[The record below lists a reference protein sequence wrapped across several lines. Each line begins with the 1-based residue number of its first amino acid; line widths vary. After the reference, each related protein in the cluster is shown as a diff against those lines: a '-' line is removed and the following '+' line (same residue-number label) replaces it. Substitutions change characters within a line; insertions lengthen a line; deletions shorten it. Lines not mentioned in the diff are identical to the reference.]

1 MGIITV
7 PDLSIKVDLV
17 DLKIYQIFCLS
28 KMGSL
33 DNSKTLLP
41 MSETLWPF
49 PEDKYPFS
57 HSSVACLKAYFNSF
71 TKNSRMLVHF
81 SSL

>member
-1 MGIITV
+1 MGMITV
-7 PDLSIKVDLV
+7 PHLSIKVDLV

-41 MSETLWPF
+41 MSGTLWPF
-49 PEDKYPFS
+49 
-57 HSSVACLKAYFNSF
+57 A
-71 TKNSRMLVHF
+71 
-81 SSL
+81 

>member
-7 PDLSIKVDLV
+7 PDLSIKVDE
-17 DLKIYQIFCLS
+17 IFCLS

-49 PEDKYPFS
+49 P
-57 HSSVACLKAYFNSF
+57 
-71 TKNSRMLVHF
+71 
-81 SSL
+81 

>member
-28 KMGSL
+28 KMGSWT
-33 DNSKTLLP
+33 TLKLCC
-41 MSETLWPF
+41 L
-49 PEDKYPFS
+49 
-57 HSSVACLKAYFNSF
+57 CLKLFGHFLKINTLF
-71 TKNSRMLVHF
+71 RIQVWLV
-81 SSL
+81 